1 MLREFNYPQ
10 PDHAYLFLNTYAI
23 SIYRNYQNTRVHIL
37 QTLFLPFKKMVN
49 WITVSQGVKDSEYGK
64 IVFSN
69 VMVTRKRNH
78 FIRTWRTLDVKM
90 ALGILNVH
98 LLALF
103 APFTFTWGAFWAAF
117 TSYLFFGI
125 FGITLSYH
133 RNLAHHSLKLPKWLE
148 YTFAYFGVLA
158 LQRDPIYWV
167 SMHRYHHQYVDS
179 EKDPHSPIFG
189 FWFSHMGWLFDS
201 GYILEKYQERKNVE
215 DLKNQAFYRFIH
227 RTYLL
232 HPFALISLIYI
243 FGGFTYLVWVMGVA
257 TTWGYHV
264 TFLVNSACHIW
275 GNQAWNTSDLSKN
288 NWWVALITFGEGW
301 HNNHHAFEYSARH
314 GLEWWQID
322 FCWYMIKFLEGIGLA
337 TNVKLPTEDHK
348 HKRSFASLNK
358 IK

>member
-1 MLREFNYPQ
+1 
-10 PDHAYLFLNTYAI
+10 
-23 SIYRNYQNTRVHIL
+23 
-37 QTLFLPFKKMVN
+37 MVN

-90 ALGILNVH
+90 ALGILSVH

-275 GNQAWNTSDLSKN
+275 GSQAWNTSDLSKN